1 VEVLS
6 VEEAEPFLAYNIM
19 RTSDEEL

>member
-1 VEVLS
+1 VEVVS
-6 VEEAEPFLAYNIM
+6 VEEAELFLAYNIM